1 MKKLV
6 MLLPGML
13 LAICQ
18 LMAQGR
24 VITGTVTDAAQ
35 GTPLTG
41 VSVFTKDAKS
51 GTLTDDAGRYSLRV
65 TDNDRVLVF
74 TFVGY
79 AQQEVKLGA
88 ENVLNVSLGS
98 DESKLQEVV
107 VVGYGK
113 QIRREVTG
121 ALSRVS
127 GKDIENVPLASF
139 DQMLQGKVPGLQV
152 VSTSGQPGAATNVR
166 LRGIGSISAGAA
178 PLYVVDGIPL
188 VIGDNSSLT
197 TTANSLAGINPNDI
211 EDISVL
217 KDASATSIYGSRAAN
232 GVILITTKKGRAGKT
247 RIRIDAEAGFN
258 KLALAETARP
268 LTTMEYYELTLEGL
282 ANRFGGEPRDY
293 VQDFLDVWAADTTK
307 NVDWIDLI
315 SQTGKQQQ
323 YNISLQGGNENTQF
337 FLSGGFF
344 RQDGVVIKS
353 GFERTSLNMNL
364 TTKAGKNITIGAGL
378 NLTKSLQQT
387 PNNSG
392 GFSNP
397 VAAAFF
403 LLPFAP
409 PYDDDGKPNID
420 PTYYGV
426 SYNPLAIAE
435 WDYNRYNNLKGLSSI
450 YGEWKILN
458 NLKFTSRYGLDYQD
472 VFEKL
477 YWNPLHGDGVS
488 YEGYGFSNSRRI
500 WNWIWSNTLDYK
512 VQPFKSANI
521 VFDLKAGY
529 EAQEQRDD
537 VQELSTNTFPLSV
550 EQKPELVLGAAPQS
564 ASTYYDDWAIQSVFG
579 SMNVNLFDR
588 FNVYGS
594 YRRDGSSRFGINKR
608 YGNFW
613 SAGAAWNIDR
623 EAFMNNL
630 SWVSSLKL
638 RGSYGV
644 NGNADIGNY
653 EWKALYS
660 YGVNYNL
667 QTGTAPSDIGN
678 FDLTWELNKPL
689 DIGIDL
695 GVLNERVTLSFDWY
709 RRVSSALLLDLP
721 LSLTSGFATTK
732 ANVGRM
738 ENKGIE
744 VDLNV
749 SPVRNRTVRWDIGL
763 NMARNKN
770 KILELLPG
778 QDSYVDGSFIRKV
791 GMNFQTWYT
800 RLYAGVDPQ
809 TGDALWYKDATR
821 KETTTDYGEAERV
834 EYNAAQ
840 PKMFGSF
847 NNSVSYKGISLMAQL
862 NYQFGGYIRDG
873 FQDYTKSDGFD
884 PFENRHSSQLRRW
897 QKPGD
902 ITDVPKYVFN
912 NSSQSNAFSSRFIYK
927 SDFLR
932 LRTITLA
939 YDLPAEVLSKFN
951 IASVKF
957 YARALNLFTKTYDKN
972 LDFDPDAGGIN
983 GINDLN
989 MFPLKSMTVGIN
1001 IGL

>member
-13 LAICQ
+13 LAFCQ

-51 GTLTDDAGRYSLRV
+51 GTLTDEAGRYSLRV
-65 TDNDRVLVF
+65 TDNERALIF

-88 ENVLNVSLGS
+88 ESVLNISLSS
-98 DESKLQEVV
+98 DENKMQEVV
-107 VVGYGK
+107 VVGYGR
-113 QIRREVTG
+113 QVRREVTG

-258 KLALAETARP
+258 KLALSETARP
-268 LTTMEYYELTLEGL
+268 LTTMEYFELTLEGL

-307 NVDWIDLI
+307 NVNWIDLVT
-315 SQTGKQQQ
+315 QTGKQQQ

-364 TTKAGKNITIGAGL
+364 TTKASKNITIGAGL
-378 NLTKSLQQT
+378 NITKSLQQS

-397 VAAAFF
+397 VGSAFF
-403 LLPFAP
+403 LMPFAP
-409 PYDDDGKPNID
+409 PYDDEGKPNID

-435 WDYNRYNNLKGLSSI
+435 WDYNRYSNLKGLSSI
-450 YGEWKILN
+450 FGEWKILN

-579 SMNVNLFDR
+579 SMNVNFFDR
-588 FNVYGS
+588 FNLYGS

-630 SWVSSLKL
+630 PWVSSLKL

-653 EWKALYS
+653 VWKALYS

-667 QTGTAPSDIGN
+667 QTGTAPSGIGN
-678 FDLTWELNKPL
+678 FDLTWELNKPV
-689 DIGIDL
+689 DIGVDL

-709 RRVSSALLLDLP
+709 RRVSSALLLNLP
-721 LSLTSGFATTK
+721 LSLTSGFDQTI
-732 ANVGRM
+732 ANVGKM

-744 VDLNV
+744 IDLNV
-749 SPVRNRTVRWDIGL
+749 SPVRNRTMRWDIGL
-763 NMARNKN
+763 NMASNKN
-770 KILELLPG
+770 KILELLPD
-778 QDSYVDGSFIRKV
+778 QDFYIDGSFIRKV
-791 GMNFQTWYT
+791 GANFQTWYT

-821 KETTTDYGEAERV
+821 KETTTDYGEAERE
-834 EYNAAQ
+834 EYNTAQ

-847 NNSVSYKGISLMAQL
+847 NNSISYKGISLIAQL

-873 FQDYTKSDGFD
+873 FQNYTKSDGFD

-912 NSSQSNAFSSRFIYK
+912 NNSQSNEFSSRFIYK

-939 YDLPAEVLSKFN
+939 YDLPAEVLSRFN

-972 LDFDPDAGGIN
+972 LDFDPDAAGIN

-989 MFPLKSMTVGIN
+989 MFPLKSMTVGVN